1 MHVTKNITVARPRT
15 EVYAFW
21 RDFEN
26 LPRFMHHLES
36 VVSTGGGR
44 SHWVAKSIAGREIEW
59 DAELVE
65 DRPNERIAWRT
76 SGADDDVRHA
86 GAVSFLP
93 VGDAATDVQVDLT
106 YDAPGG
112 KLGATIAK
120 LFGEEPG
127 QQIAEDL
134 VRFKNVLETGDV
146 ERPYQRSD
154 AADLGIR
161 RQEPVEPVGREALPE
176 ARPEVF

>member
-1 MHVTKNITVARPRT
+1 MHVTKAITVARPRN
-15 EVYAFW
+15 EVYTFW

-36 VVSTGGGR
+36 VVNTGAGR
-44 SHWVAKSIAGREIEW
+44 SHWVAKSIAGRNVVW

-65 DRPNERIAWRT
+65 DRLNERIAWRT
-76 SGADDDVRHA
+76 IGADDDVRHA

-93 VGDAATDVQVDLT
+93 TGGDATDVQVDLT

-134 VRFKNVLETGDV
+134 VRFKRVLETGDV
-146 ERPYQRSD
+146 ERPIARPDVSD
-154 AADLGIR
+154 ISR
-161 RQEPVEPVGREALPE
+161 RVQEPVEPVGREFDI
-176 ARPEVF
+176 RR

>member
-36 VVSTGGGR
+36 VADTGAGH
-44 SHWVAKSIAGREIEW
+44 SHWVAKSLAGRDVEW

-76 SGADDDVRHA
+76 TGADSDVRHT
-86 GAVSFLP
+86 GAVLFLP
-93 VGDAATDVQVDLT
+93 VGEDATDVQVDLT

-112 KLGATIAK
+112 KLGATIAR

-127 QQIAEDL
+127 QQIADDL
-134 VRFKNVLETGDV
+134 ERFKRILETGDV
-146 ERPYQRSD
+146 EQPYQRTD

-161 RQEPVEPVGREALPE
+161 QQEPVEPVGREVLE
-176 ARPEVF
+176 RRPEVF